1 MFHTFSTIRL
11 LIVLLFIGSINQI
24 AHAESEYDELIQEL
38 VTEKGYK
45 AESLRKIL
53 ADAKRSQLVI
63 DSLNRPAETVHT
75 WKTYRSIFLK
85 PNRIEEGV
93 AYWKKHR
100 VSLEKAE
107 EIYGVAPE
115 IIVAIIGVET
125 LYGKRP
131 GTISILDA
139 LYTQAYH
146 YPKRYKFGR
155 AQLKAF
161 LQILMEEEMESSMA
175 LGSYAGAMGTPQ
187 FIPTSFLSFAV
198 DFDGDNKRDIWG
210 NDADVIGSVANYF
223 NKHQWRKGEAVAFR
237 TDTIAPNHP
246 LYVASAQ
253 RAEKPNTLLSAVK
266 EAGISLPTPFDDNA
280 LTKIIQLKGAEG
292 DEFWLGMHNFYV
304 ITRYNHSNL
313 YAMAVYQLSQEILAH
328 KNNLEKQ

>member
-1 MFHTFSTIRL
+1 
-11 LIVLLFIGSINQI
+11 
-24 AHAESEYDELIQEL
+24 
-38 VTEKGYK
+38 
-45 AESLRKIL
+45 
-53 ADAKRSQLVI
+53 
-63 DSLNRPAETVHT
+63 
-75 WKTYRSIFLK
+75 
-85 PNRIEEGV
+85 
-93 AYWKKHR
+93 
-100 VSLEKAE
+100 
-107 EIYGVAPE
+107 
-115 IIVAIIGVET
+115 
-125 LYGKRP
+125 
-131 GTISILDA
+131 
-139 LYTQAYH
+139 
-146 YPKRYKFGR
+146 
-155 AQLKAF
+155 
-161 LQILMEEEMESSMA
+161 
-175 LGSYAGAMGTPQ
+175 
-187 FIPTSFLSFAV
+187 V

>member
-38 VTEKGYK
+38 VAEKGYK
-45 AESLRKIL
+45 ADNLRKIL
-53 ADAKRSQLVI
+53 ADANRSQKVI
-63 DSLNRPAETVHT
+63 DSLNRPAETIHT
-75 WKTYRSIFLK
+75 WKTYRRIFLK

-93 AYWKKHR
+93 AYWEKHR
-100 VSLEKAE
+100 VHLEKAE

-146 YPKRYKFGR
+146 YPKRHQFGR

-161 LQILMEEEMESSMA
+161 LQILMEEEMDPSMA

-198 DFDGDNKRDIWG
+198 DFNGDKKRDIWG

-237 TDTIAPNHP
+237 TESIAPTHP
-246 LYVASAQ
+246 LYVDSAQ
-253 RAEKPNTLLSAVK
+253 KAAKPDTPLSAIK
-266 EAGISLPTPFDDNA
+266 AAGITAPDSVDENA

-313 YAMAVYQLSQEILAH
+313 YAMAVYQLSQEILAL
-328 KNNLEKQ
+328 KNSQEKQ